1 MTENYGR
8 DSDSVRI
15 NEVEYMTLA
24 SDIFVAM
31 RLEGT

>member
-8 DSDSVRI
+8 DSDFVRI

-24 SDIFVAM
+24 SDIVVAM
-31 RLEGT
+31 KLK